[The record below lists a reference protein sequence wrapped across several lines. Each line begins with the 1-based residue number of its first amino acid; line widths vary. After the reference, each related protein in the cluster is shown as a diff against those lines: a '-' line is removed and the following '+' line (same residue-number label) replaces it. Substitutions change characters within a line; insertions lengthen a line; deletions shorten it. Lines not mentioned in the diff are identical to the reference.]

1 MMTRNKRTNSV
12 WVLIAVM
19 CSALAAAPGSTQAQ
33 DGGPAAQGS
42 SMQVTPLERGW
53 LVAPT

>member
-1 MMTRNKRTNSV
+1 MMTRNKWTNSV

-33 DGGPAAQGS
+33 
-42 SMQVTPLERGW
+42 ERWARRAG
-53 LVAPT
+53 VEPCR